1 MKTVLLI
8 MLLANFVVASS
19 YKVDEKESSIK
30 FEANKFLF
38 VSVEGEFKKFKGVVH
53 INQDNSLSKIDAFVE
68 ATSIDTKDEERDI
81 HLNAIDYFNTNV
93 FPKINF
99 SSLNINK
106 EKIEAKVTIKDI
118 TKKISFKIEKLN
130 ITNKELTFELSS
142 KIPIDI
148 FELNGSM
155 SGVISNEITL
165 FANIK
170 ASKI

>member
-1 MKTVLLI
+1 MKIVLLF
-8 MLLANFVVASS
+8 MLLASFAVASS

-30 FEANKFLF
+30 L
-38 VSVEGEFKKFKGVVH
+38 
-53 INQDNSLSKIDAFVE
+53 
-68 ATSIDTKDEERDI
+68 
-81 HLNAIDYFNTNV
+81 
-93 FPKINF
+93 
-99 SSLNINK
+99 
-106 EKIEAKVTIKDI
+106 EAKVTIKDI
-118 TKKISFKIEKLN
+118 TKNIFFKIEKLN
-130 ITNKELTFELSS
+130 ISDKELTFELSS

>member
-1 MKTVLLI
+1 MKIVLLF
-8 MLLANFVVASS
+8 MLLASFAVASS

-30 FEANKFLF
+30 L
-38 VSVEGEFKKFKGVVH
+38 
-53 INQDNSLSKIDAFVE
+53 
-68 ATSIDTKDEERDI
+68 
-81 HLNAIDYFNTNV
+81 
-93 FPKINF
+93 
-99 SSLNINK
+99 
-106 EKIEAKVTIKDI
+106 EAKVTIKDI
-118 TKKISFKIEKLN
+118 TKKIFFKIEKLN
-130 ITNKELTFELSS
+130 ILDKELTFELSS